1 MKKLIRLLFIPFV
14 SFSQFPIVYYDDDD
28 YSLFDK
34 LMLTAFTLICF
45 YYVKKLIKKK

>member
-1 MKKLIRLLFIPFV
+1 MKKLILLLFIPFV
-14 SFSQFPIVYYDDDD
+14 SFSQSPIVYYDDD

-34 LMLTAFTLICF
+34 LMLTAFTLIFF